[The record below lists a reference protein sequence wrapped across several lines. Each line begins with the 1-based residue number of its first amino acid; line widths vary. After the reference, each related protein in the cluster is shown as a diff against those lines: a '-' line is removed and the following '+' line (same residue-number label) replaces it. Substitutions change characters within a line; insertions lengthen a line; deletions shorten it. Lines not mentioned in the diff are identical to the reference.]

1 MKEIVV
7 RGRKVVAGHAKGE
20 ALVTK
25 EPISFMGGVDP
36 TTGTVVEKGHELEGL
51 CITGKVLVFPM
62 GKGSTGGSYM
72 IYEMSKRGT
81 GPIAILNQKAE
92 PVVAIGAVI
101 SKIPMMDRFAE
112 SLNLVSTGDHVEIN
126 ADTGLVKIFKQEL
139 GRS

>member
-7 RGRKVVAGHAKGE
+7 RGRKVVAGQAKGQ
-20 ALVTK
+20 ALVTN

-51 CITGKVLVFPM
+51 SITGKVLVFPM

-92 PVVAIGAVI
+92 PIVAIGAVI

-112 SLNLVSTGDHVEIN
+112 SLNLFSTGDHVEIN
-126 ADTGLVKIFKQEL
+126 ADIGFVKIFKHEL